1 MPPARQS
8 VLFYVVDVIDQH
20 FVESQQAVEVVRISY
35 VLIVNEAPLASS
47 LIADIDAAASDNRAR
62 FDKLIVNGTNFWSF
76 MVGSPFV

>member
-35 VLIVNEAPLASS
+35 VLIVNETSLASS

-62 FDKLIVNGTNFWSF
+62 FDVLDQADCEWYEFLVFHGW
-76 MVGSPFV
+76 